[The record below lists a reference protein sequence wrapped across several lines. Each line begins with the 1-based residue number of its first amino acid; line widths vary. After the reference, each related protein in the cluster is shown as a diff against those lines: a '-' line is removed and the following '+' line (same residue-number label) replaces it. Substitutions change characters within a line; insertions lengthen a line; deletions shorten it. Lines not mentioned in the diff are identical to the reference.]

1 MYQTTYV
8 RHSVKIYTCVWSLP
22 HSHLYLIY
30 SHSQTHFTFVILKK
44 QELCHHSKQFHPVR
58 RLHTTKINY
67 SIRLFPELLTESK
80 CSSAPTIPSF
90 RLQPLPEPRAE
101 HSPYVNS
108 AVPITSN
115 RYKVVRFRARRVPR
129 EGGKS
134 QDR

>member
-1 MYQTTYV
+1 MHQTTYV
-8 RHSVKIYTCVWSLP
+8 RNSVKIDTCVWSLL

-30 SHSQTHFTFVILKK
+30 SHSQTHFVFAILKK
-44 QELCHHSKQFHPVR
+44 QELCHHSKRFHPVR

-67 SIRLFPELLTESK
+67 NSRLFPELLTESK

-90 RLQPLPEPRAE
+90 KLQPLPEPRAE

-115 RYKVVRFRARRVPR
+115 RYKVVRFGARRVPR

-134 QDR
+134 RDR